1 MLDTEGMNHQNSLYD
16 HARELDASR
25 VSSLLP
31 HTGFL
36 PAASPVDSLVDHM
49 PLCEGEFLPQYQM
62 QVPGCAGG
70 CCFRFLTAP
79 DFSLYTIG
87 IC

>member
-36 PAASPVDSLVDHM
+36 PAAFPVDS
-49 PLCEGEFLPQYQM
+49 
-62 QVPGCAGG
+62 
-70 CCFRFLTAP
+70 
-79 DFSLYTIG
+79 
-87 IC
+87 

>member
-1 MLDTEGMNHQNSLYD
+1 MLDTEGWTIKTACMVMHKRWMLQGFPVFCSAPVSCNSL
-16 HARELDASR
+16 L
-25 VSSLLP
+25 
-31 HTGFL
+31 G
-36 PAASPVDSLVDHM
+36 HM
-49 PLCEGEFLPQYQM
+49 PLCEGESLAQCQM